1 MVDRTF
7 SDRFSSGPPPPMRWV
22 AACAIGLALS
32 VAAFSAST
40 WATSLVERAAQGLA
54 VERVRRNLAAQL
66 GDETVSTRTAELFL
80 AALPSDVD
88 ELKTIDTN
96 RLRALARASAV
107 RESSAL
113 SDGRDVY
120 SALSEPEELGA
131 QEGLARTT
139 SNWDRRG
146 NELVLE
152 LRYASAVCATLF
164 GLACVLFWTP
174 MSRAAGFL
182 RGAKIAAC
190 GSALI
195 WFGCATCWYSSGGA
209 SRGYGISAIG
219 AIAIV
224 VLISVFDAAFNRSR
238 AARAALNLSRFCPR
252 ANLCKHLYMRGLASP
267 L

>member
-88 ELKTIDTN
+88 EFKTIDPT
-96 RLRALARASAV
+96 RLRELVRASAE
-107 RESSAL
+107 RESSAA
-113 SDGRDVY
+113 SDGRDAY
-120 SALSEPEELGA
+120 SALSTPEEFRA
-131 QEGLARTT
+131 QERLAQTT
-139 SNWDRRG
+139 LNDWDRRR

-152 LRYASAVCATLF
+152 LRFASAACATLF
-164 GLACVLFWTP
+164 CLACFLLWTP
-174 MSRAAGFL
+174 TSRAAAFL

-195 WFGCATCWYSSGGA
+195 WFGCAFCWYRSGGA
-209 SRGYGISAIG
+209 SQGYGVSAIG
-219 AIAIV
+219 VTAVV
-224 VLISVFDAAFNRSR
+224 VLIGVSDAAFNRSR
-238 AARAALNLSRFCPR
+238 GARAALNLSRFWP
-252 ANLCKHLYMRGLASP
+252 
-267 L
+267 